1 MRILAT
7 AVDAS
12 RSPPGRSRSSLGGP
26 GRRPDRT
33 VVAPGDVR
41 RDALASPLARRAA
54 AAGSAASPPTAGRL
68 ARTEPLRETVA
79 GPAVEGVDVG

>member
-41 RDALASPLARRAA
+41 RDALARRAA

>member
-41 RDALASPLARRAA
+41 RDALARRA